1 MRGRMLGGA
10 LIAVSTTIGG
20 AQAPAPKVVS
30 PD

>member
-1 MRGRMLGGA
+1 MLGGA

-20 AQAPAPKVVS
+20 AQAPALKVVS